1 MSYLGIGSPIPVG
14 RIVSS
19 DSVLLSYPSDES
31 CQIGS
36 SSTITPSQALPAGGT
51 FTSVGDT
58 LGSSLDS
65 SNGSITLNSST
76 PTGDHV
82 IKYEVGTAFATFSL
96 KIKVMED
103 ATFTYSGTGSNP
115 ILISAG
121 SGNLSPT
128 ETSSY
133 NTDTYTHT
141 PPSDYINPQGVI
153 DTDNLAIGVVY
164 DITRITGGDCS
175 QSSTVK
181 VQAQATSIGLV
192 DNNFAIEFDGV
203 DQYVSAGYSSAFN
216 DITSGS
222 WQFWVKTNNN
232 EADYKPIFCKDNSTG
247 NRPFLIAMHTGKL
260 RVYLHPNGSS
270 YTYVNNPTNIT
281 ISDGEWNHIVV
292 TYNGTDTVKI
302 YKNGGSPV
310 FTKTNLAGT
319 GGLVNNLQVQ
329 TILGRLD
336 TNMAGSTWEYF
347 EGDLDEVAFWKRE
360 LSQNEIQLI
369 YNATIN
375 NPGKTANLFTSGEGN
390 SLVYWNRMGD

>member
-1 MSYLGIGSPIPVG
+1 
-14 RIVSS
+14 
-19 DSVLLSYPSDES
+19 
-31 CQIGS
+31 
-36 SSTITPSQALPAGGT
+36 
-51 FTSVGDT
+51 
-58 LGSSLDS
+58 
-65 SNGSITLNSST
+65 
-76 PTGDHV
+76 
-82 IKYEVGTAFATFSL
+82 
-96 KIKVMED
+96 
-103 ATFTYSGTGSNP
+103 
-115 ILISAG
+115 
-121 SGNLSPT
+121 
-128 ETSSY
+128 Y

-375 NPGKTANLFTSGEGN
+375 NPGKTANLFTSGVGN